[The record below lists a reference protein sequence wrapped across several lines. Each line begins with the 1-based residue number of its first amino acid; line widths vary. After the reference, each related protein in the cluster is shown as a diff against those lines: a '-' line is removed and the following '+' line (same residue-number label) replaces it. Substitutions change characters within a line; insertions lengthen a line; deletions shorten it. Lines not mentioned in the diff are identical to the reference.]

1 MRILFPPAI
10 YDKEQK
16 KQLTTNADKDGELSF
31 TVSEITSSEATIEIM
46 WQYSNIE
53 KYIYHMTQQMS
64 FTKYSSQQGMGVLI
78 KHIGGIGR

>member
-1 MRILFPPAI
+1 MKETTKNNLKKPVIHHVHSRTFNLKLLENFFPPAI

-46 WQYSNIE
+46 
-53 KYIYHMTQQMS
+53 
-64 FTKYSSQQGMGVLI
+64 
-78 KHIGGIGR
+78 